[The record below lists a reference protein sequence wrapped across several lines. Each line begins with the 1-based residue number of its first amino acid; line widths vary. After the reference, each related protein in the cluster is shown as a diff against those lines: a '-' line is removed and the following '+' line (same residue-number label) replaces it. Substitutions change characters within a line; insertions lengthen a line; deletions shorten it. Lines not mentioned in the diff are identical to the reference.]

1 MTLTVRLEPE
11 LQSRLE
17 RYCRKHGVTK
27 SRVITELLIERL
39 SVRPGDDRSLYERA
53 REYGLVGGF
62 SSGKGDLSENRKR
75 YLKAKLRAKHAR

>member
-17 RYCRKHGVTK
+17 RYCKKHGVTK
-27 SRVITELLIERL
+27 SHVITELLMKRL
-39 SVRPGDDRSLYERA
+39 SVPSGDNRSLYERA

-62 SSGKGDLSENRKR
+62 ASGKGDLSANRKR
-75 YLKAKLRAKHAR
+75 YLTEKLRAKHAR